1 MAENKTQATN
11 ASVAAYLAQVLP
23 DRRRKDAVVLDTLF
37 QKVTGWQPRMWGTS
51 IIGYGQYQYHYDS
64 GRSGDF
70 LATGFAP
77 RKANMVLYIMP
88 GYADFSDILSRI
100 GPHKLGKSCLYLGA
114 LDRVNL
120 DAVQELI
127 QAGLHDLGAKWPVQP
142 S

>member
-11 ASVAAYLAQVLP
+11 ASVSAYLAQVLP

-51 IIGYGQYQYHYDS
+51 IIGYGQYHYHYES

-88 GYADFSDILSRI
+88 GYADFSDILSQI

>member
-11 ASVAAYLAQVLP
+11 ASVSAYLAQVLP

-51 IIGYGQYQYHYDS
+51 IIGYGQYHYHYES

>member
-1 MAENKTQATN
+1 MAENKTQKTSV
-11 ASVAAYLAQVLP
+11 SVADHLAQVMP
-23 DRRRKDAVVLDTLF
+23 DRRRKDAIVLDALF
-37 QKVTGWQPRMWGTS
+37 QKVTGWQPCMWGPS
-51 IIGYGQYQYHYDS
+51 IIGYGQYHYQYDS

-88 GYADFSDILSRI
+88 GYADISEILSRI

-114 LDRVNL
+114 LDRLNL